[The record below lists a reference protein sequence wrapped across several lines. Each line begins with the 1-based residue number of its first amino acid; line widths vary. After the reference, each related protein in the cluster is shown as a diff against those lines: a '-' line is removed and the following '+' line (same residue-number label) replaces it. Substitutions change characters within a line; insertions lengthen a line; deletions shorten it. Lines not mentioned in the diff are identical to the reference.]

1 MSNRGF
7 RRTSAFT
14 IYGFQRRVNI
24 RRNLRA
30 GGRRIVGYASACAL
44 AGKSQGGDMDA
55 LILPALLVVIV
66 AFYVGVWRAWLG
78 RKEGRALQIDANE
91 PEDIGG

>member
-1 MSNRGF
+1 
-7 RRTSAFT
+7 
-14 IYGFQRRVNI
+14 
-24 RRNLRA
+24 
-30 GGRRIVGYASACAL
+30 
-44 AGKSQGGDMDA
+44 MDA

-78 RKEGRALQIDANE
+78 RKEGRALQIDAHE